1 MEWDEQVD
9 DYVLKVVDPVSG
21 NNGQRRG
28 RR

>member
-9 DYVLKVVDPVSG
+9 DYVLRVVEPSPG